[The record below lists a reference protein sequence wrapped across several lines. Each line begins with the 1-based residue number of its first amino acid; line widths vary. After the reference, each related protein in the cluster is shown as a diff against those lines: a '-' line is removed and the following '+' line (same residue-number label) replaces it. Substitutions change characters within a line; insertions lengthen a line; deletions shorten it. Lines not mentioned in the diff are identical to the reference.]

1 MSSEELISLLQEQKA
16 LLSEDKRKLGLGLE
30 PIAFNEKHD
39 RAEDDDDVVEGAD
52 PGLETE
58 RSDGYLN
65 GSTSRSDRVDGEG
78 KENFDTG
85 NFPEE
90 KQGQIGEEKKSKHCP
105 VEKLDLSQLDY
116 NEKKKRDYAD
126 QVASLESPLMSRSD
140 DKRIAML
147 RYGEYSPNNLRV
159 QSQPF
164 LGIGEYEQQ
173 QILLKERR
181 KSEYPN
187 DTPSKL
193 KSKRGELLKD
203 IRRSILPEKYSPKYS
218 KSVQTDIQNIQ
229 YPLIQYDR
237 QNRNEAQKELSPQRV
252 VNENCS
258 PNNRELTSYRRTEDQ
273 DLTTDACNGSLNPV
287 MDKPKGILTNRKT
300 GSPRDRYLSSMKHS
314 YTPSFMDGFSHTD
327 RTEELE
333 RERKKRELYN
343 HELRLQIE
351 ENRRLQLMKDEQ
363 ERREQ
368 ELENK
373 RLEQQLLRMQEEA
386 LSDDLRSRD
395 EPVRRHSD
403 DYARRRMDVGLRSG
417 YRKHTDSEGSGL
429 GSRNA
434 LSHYSPPVSR
444 RTPFSL
450 NVPQSSS
457 SYSDPLTTRY
467 SPHSPRYDFDSRY
480 RRDTLN
486 RLDSLNV
493 YNSLYDTAR
502 YKKNAFARFD
512 SLSRIDSLG
521 ARGDPLNKFESLNLQ
536 DDFGRTQRRHSATQ
550 QDLSLMRRSPKLQRR
565 SNSSRFDDQLPI
577 PVLKAHSPVARELKN
592 SVPFNSGRNS
602 SDACRKLEDKW
613 QIPAVQKNIVNH
625 SGSLRD
631 GHNRSI
637 LTQLGAIRMQLQQEQ
652 MRMDESLRKRGITQS
667 KAVDFN

>member
-1 MSSEELISLLQEQKA
+1 MSNKDLIELLHKQKA
-16 LLSEDKRKLGLGLE
+16 LLYEDKKKLGLEL
-30 PIAFNEKHD
+30 IDMKEKYDH
-39 RAEDDDDVVEGAD
+39 AEDDEVEGPV
-52 PGLETE
+52 PGIEII
-58 RSDGYLN
+58 SNDKYLN
-65 GSTSRSDRVDGEG
+65 DSSGTDQVEGRG
-78 KENFDTG
+78 KENYDSE
-85 NFPEE
+85 NFQEENHRQIEE
-90 KQGQIGEEKKSKHCP
+90 KEKKSDPYP
-105 VEKLDLSQLDY
+105 VEKLNLSHFSDN
-116 NEKKKRDYAD
+116 NEKKKRDFAD

-140 DKRIAML
+140 DKHIAML

-173 QILLKERR
+173 QKLLRERR
-181 KSEYPN
+181 KSDYLN
-187 DTPSKL
+187 DTSSKF
-193 KSKRGELLKD
+193 KSKKGELLKD
-203 IRRSILPEKYSPKYS
+203 IHRNILPEKFSPKYS

-229 YPLIQYDR
+229 CPLIQYDR

-258 PNNRELTSYRRTEDQ
+258 PNNRELTSYRRTVDQ
-273 DLTTDACNGSLNPV
+273 DLTTDPGNGSLNPV

-300 GSPRDRYLSSMKHS
+300 GSPRDRYMSNLKHT
-314 YTPSFMDGFSHTD
+314 YTPSFMDGFSYTD
-327 RTEELE
+327 RTEDLE
-333 RERKKRELYN
+333 RERKKRETYN

-351 ENRRLQLMKDEQ
+351 EKRRLQAMKDEQ

-368 ELENK
+368 ELENR

-386 LSDDLRSRD
+386 LNDDHRSRD

-403 DYARRRMDVGLRSG
+403 DYARRRMDLGMRSG
-417 YRKHTDSEGSGL
+417 FRKHTDSESSVL
-429 GSRNA
+429 GTRNA

-457 SYSDPLTTRY
+457 YSDPLSTRY
-467 SPHSPRYDFDSRY
+467 SPHSPRYEFDSRY

-486 RLDSLNV
+486 RMDSLNV
-493 YNSLYDTAR
+493 YNSLYDSYDTAR
-502 YKKNAFARFD
+502 HKKNAFARFD

-521 ARGDPLNKFESLNLQ
+521 SRGDPLNKFESLNLQ
-536 DDFGRTQRRHSATQ
+536 DDLGRTQRRHSATQ
-550 QDLSLMRRSPKLQRR
+550 QDLSLMRTSPKLQRR

-592 SVPFNSGRNS
+592 SIPFNSGRNS
-602 SDACRKLEDKW
+602 SEACRKLEDKW

-625 SGSLRD
+625 SGSVRD

-652 MRMDESLRKRGITQS
+652 LRMDESLRKRGITQS